1 MNIQLVRIEQSEL
14 KSAWI
19 MQKIGFLDI
28 FFKYFDII
36 SPVLQGYK
44 RFSKKAS
51 CVDMYWIMMNGAKA
65 GEIWIG
71 ERDGIG
77 YLANLFVLKKYR
89 NQGIAQRAIA
99 LAEALYPHYN
109 IWRLDTIKQ
118 ESRNCH
124 VYEKLGYVPTGV
136 EKKINK
142 RMIII
147 DYEKRLN

>member
-1 MNIQLVRIEQSEL
+1 MDIQLVRIKENEL
-14 KSAWI
+14 KAAWL

-28 FFKYFDII
+28 FFKYFDTI

-44 RFSKKAS
+44 KFSKRAS
-51 CVDMYWIMMNGAKA
+51 CVDLYWIMINGIKV

-71 ERDGIG
+71 EKEEIC

-99 LAEALYPHYN
+99 LAENLYPNYN

-118 ESRNCH
+118 EKGNCH
-124 VYEKLGYVPTGV
+124 LYEKLGYTPTGM
-136 EKKINK
+136 EKRINK
-142 RMIII
+142 RMTII
-147 DYEKRLN
+147 DYEKRLD